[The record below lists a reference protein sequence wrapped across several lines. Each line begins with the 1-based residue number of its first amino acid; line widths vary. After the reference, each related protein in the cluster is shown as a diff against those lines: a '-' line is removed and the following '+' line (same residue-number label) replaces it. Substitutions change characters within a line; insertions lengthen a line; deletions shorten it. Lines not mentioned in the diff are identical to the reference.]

1 MLAASKEKDWEVDE
15 RDKELCLLVLQF
27 NPNLV
32 LAREEVVQ
40 EVAVWPT
47 YGKFIYSSNQESV
60 QLWILIING
69 QWLKVFYMHIYIS
82 LWYIFCSD

>member
-40 EVAVWPT
+40 EVAV
-47 YGKFIYSSNQESV
+47 
-60 QLWILIING
+60 
-69 QWLKVFYMHIYIS
+69 
-82 LWYIFCSD
+82 